1 MINWPYTL
9 LIWRINRGLIL
20 FGFLLVGF
28 LQFVIISI
36 FSSLEYTPFIE
47 LFIKQLPPQLQAVF
61 SEEFINRFSING
73 AAAFGYNHPL
83 VLSILGIAA
92 ITIPARHL
100 AGEAETGTLEI
111 LMAHPFRRD
120 QYFISLWFSAAMVI
134 FFIILGGWCGSFSAL
149 ILKQKFNPLLM
160 GKLLQIGI
168 NLWFLFLLIMSC
180 SITISGYGR
189 EGNKAGLMAAAITLF
204 FYLLYF
210 LGTIWEEIHFSKI
223 FNIFHYYQPQ
233 KLMFGQKSFWLNSL
247 VLLILTSIL
256 FFLAKRQIEKRD
268 IP

>member
-1 MINWPYTL
+1 MINWTYIL
-9 LIWRINRGLIL
+9 LIWRIHRGFIL
-20 FGFLLVGF
+20 FGFLLIGF

-36 FSSLEYTPFIE
+36 FSSLDYIPFIE
-47 LFIKQLPPQLQAVF
+47 LFIKQLPPQLQAIF
-61 SEEFINRFSING
+61 NEEFINQFSING
-73 AAAFGYNHPL
+73 AAAFGYNHPM

-100 AGEAETGTLEI
+100 AGEAETGNLEI
-111 LMAHPFRRD
+111 LLAHPFRRD
-120 QYFISLWFSAAMVI
+120 QYFVSLWFSTAMVI

-149 ILKQKFNPLLM
+149 ILKQQFSFLLM
-160 GKLLQIGI
+160 GKIIKIGI
-168 NLWFLFLLIMSC
+168 NLWFLFLLITSY

-189 EGNKAGLMAAAITLF
+189 EGNKAGLAAAATTLF

-210 LGTIWEEIHFSKI
+210 LGTIWEEIEFSKI

-233 KLMFGQKSFWLNSL
+233 KLMIGQKSFWLNAL
-247 VLLILTSIL
+247 VLLILVSIL
-256 FFLAKRQIEKRD
+256 FLVAKRQTERRD